1 MIKSNPHDIPVI
13 IDGYSFNADIEVL
26 AGNPVQ
32 NYNKDTDQYEPDRSL
47 VPCVLMPVVSVSD
60 PEGVMAGEQTVTG
73 AEWYEGAPKA
83 DGSNRISDGT
93 AGYTISASGKPTYSL
108 TVTKNIDYDHP
119 IELFAIFSF
128 TDKRRNTQVKV
139 ERSIALRTTIFDST
153 NYSLKLNRGKGWS
166 LNPLEQPDYT
176 KPWTQ
181 SIVAQLYS
189 GHEAV
194 ADANAAYWWQVK
206 NVFEGDSDFRDF
218 TADELEAHVS
228 GHQSK
233 TLTFDARLLKNA
245 VFRCRAAYYTGSKPS
260 APTSD
265 ELQATTAYKVEMPA
279 TMRVDIVQTRG
290 IKVAATLKTV
300 ADFECRLSYNN
311 TALAEGKYG
320 LFRISWYL
328 RSGKSGSTAQYLGL
342 GRTVSFTP
350 ANFGLDVNYPVY
362 CYAEVS
368 LYDRFYCVTDSSGK
382 YLTDTA
388 GKLIINP
395 KFV

>member
-60 PEGVMAGEQTVTG
+60 PEGVMAGEQTITG
-73 AEWYEGAPKA
+73 VEWYEGAPKA
-83 DGSNRISDGT
+83 DGSNRISTGT

-139 ERSIALRTTIFDST
+139 ERGIALRTTIFDST

-176 KPWTQ
+176 EPWTQ
-181 SIVAQLYS
+181 SMVAQLYS

-194 ADANAAYWWQVK
+194 ADANAAYWWQLLD
-206 NVFEGDSDFRDF
+206 GGTWRDI
-218 TADELEAHVS
+218 TDDDLDVWIDGRSAD
-228 GHQSK
+228 GTWGK
-233 TLTFDARLLKNA
+233 TLRFDARMIDGTA
-245 VFRCRAAYYTGSKPS
+245 SFRVRAAYYEGERPS
-260 APTSD
+260 APQSE
-265 ELQATTAYKVEMPA
+265 ELQAETTVKM
-279 TMRVDIVQTRG
+279 T
-290 IKVAATLKTV
+290 
-300 ADFECRLSYNN
+300 
-311 TALAEGKYG
+311 
-320 LFRISWYL
+320 
-328 RSGKSGSTAQYLGL
+328 
-342 GRTVSFTP
+342 
-350 ANFGLDVNYPVY
+350 FGM
-362 CYAEVS
+362 
-368 LYDRFYCVTDSSGK
+368 T
-382 YLTDTA
+382 
-388 GKLIINP
+388 
-395 KFV
+395 